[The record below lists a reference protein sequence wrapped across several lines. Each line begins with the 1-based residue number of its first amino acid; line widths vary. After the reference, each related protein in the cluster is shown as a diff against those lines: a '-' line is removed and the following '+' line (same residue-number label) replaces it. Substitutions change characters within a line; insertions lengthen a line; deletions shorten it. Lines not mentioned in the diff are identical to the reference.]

1 MNFPTI
7 RPNVYPQS
15 GATIS
20 WSLIL
25 FHHTHTQMITTG
37 VVMLRTHPEYLLDD
51 GFPFKLQALVNL
63 LAEGSF
69 LAITTT
75 RATLSS
81 SMQTAPMAASAST
94 TLFVSSGDKRKKRP
108 VKLKPYESIRKRP
121 VPISAGLFVQ

>member
-1 MNFPTI
+1 
-7 RPNVYPQS
+7 
-15 GATIS
+15 
-20 WSLIL
+20 
-25 FHHTHTQMITTG
+25 MITTG
-37 VVMLRTHPEYLLDD
+37 VVVLRTHPEYLLDD